1 MRRLLLAWLA
11 CVLLCVPARAGAHV
25 RSVSFSTWTLVGAEL
40 LVRVRVSRLDLSTV
54 PDLSEANFDGY
65 LRAHLSLD
73 PTCAVDSM
81 RPEPA
86 EPGFVVRTF
95 RARCP
100 ESVAPRVTSDLF
112 LERVPS
118 HLHFVAVVRDGRTLT
133 EQMLSR
139 DRRSLELP
147 RAQRPVAFGAMVSL
161 GVAHIL
167 SGVDHLVF
175 LLVLIVAAGSFRA
188 LAGAITGFTAGH
200 SVALAL
206 ATYGAVRP
214 NEVAIEALIG
224 ATIAIVAV
232 ENVWLSRRDPWFPRA
247 VLFALGLALAASFG
261 GRHPVVPAIVL
272 GLLLFVGCWFPY
284 VARAPRR
291 ELSRGLLTASF
302 GLVHGFAFS
311 SVLHEVELP
320 RGRILAAL
328 AGFNVGVELG
338 QLGMIAL
345 AWPILLALS
354 RTRARR
360 SVLELSSAAALAAGV
375 FWFVSRGFG

>member
-11 CVLLCVPARAGAHV
+11 CLLLCAPARASAHV
-25 RSVSFSTWTLVGAEL
+25 RSVSFSTWTFVGAEL
-40 LVRVRVSRLDLSTV
+40 LVRVRVSRLDLSAV
-54 PDLSEANFDGY
+54 SDLSEANVDGY
-65 LRAHLSLD
+65 LRAHLRLD
-73 PTCAVDSM
+73 PTCSVDAM
-81 RPEPA
+81 VPEPA
-86 EPGFVVRTF
+86 EPGFVVRSF

-100 ESVAPRVTSDLF
+100 EGGLLRVTSDLF
-112 LERVPS
+112 LDRVPS

-147 RAQRPVAFGAMVSL
+147 RAPTPVAFGGMVSL

-167 SGVDHLVF
+167 SGADHLVF
-175 LLVLIVAAGSFRA
+175 LLMLIVAARSFRA
-188 LAGAITGFTAGH
+188 LAGAITGFTVGH

-214 NEVAIEALIG
+214 NAAAIEALIG

-232 ENVWLSRRDPWFPRA
+232 ENVWLAHRDPWLPQA
-247 VLFALGLALAASFG
+247 VLLALGLALAASFG
-261 GRHPVVPAIVL
+261 GRHPIVPTIVL

-284 VARAPRR
+284 VARAPHR

-311 SVLHEVELP
+311 SVLHELALP
-320 RGRILAAL
+320 RGRLFAAL
-328 AGFNVGVELG
+328 AGFNIGVELG
-338 QLGMIAL
+338 QLGLIAL
-345 AWPILLALS
+345 AWPILRTLS
-354 RTRARR
+354 RTRARFH
-360 SVLELSSAAALAAGV
+360 VLELSSAGALAAGV